1 MDVAGFEGRRTGY
14 LEGGLYVSH
23 QVRNFG
29 ISGTLLRASQ
39 RERDSSIALEDRI
52 VVDRNF

>member
-14 LEGGLYVSH
+14 VEGRLYVSY

-52 VVDRNF
+52 VVDQNF